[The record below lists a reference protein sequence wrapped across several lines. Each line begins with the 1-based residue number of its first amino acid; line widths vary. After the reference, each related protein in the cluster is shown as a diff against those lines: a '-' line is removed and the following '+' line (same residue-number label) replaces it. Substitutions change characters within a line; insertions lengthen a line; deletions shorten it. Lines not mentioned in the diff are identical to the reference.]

1 MPPLTTSMKARAER
15 HLKTDVGYLARGGF
29 WLGMSQALSALAGL
43 ALVVAFANLL
53 PKETYGVYRFVLA
66 AAGVL
71 ALTNLSGINVALA
84 RVVAQGG
91 YQAYLPAF
99 FERVRWGC
107 LGGLGA
113 LAAALYYAVSGDAML
128 AGAFVI
134 AAAFLP
140 FSDPLNVYE
149 AYRQGLKDFRYK
161 ALADI
166 AVRVLSAGA
175 LVGVIVFTDN
185 LLLLVGTYF
194 ASYTLMQAL
203 FFFHTLNDVRRRSGI
218 KDANTALYGRHLS
231 AMYVVSSFAAQAD
244 KLIVFQI
251 GGGAVLAAYSL
262 AILIPDQIRTSM
274 KNIAVLAFPK
284 YAADSFEGVRSGLAR
299 KNLQIAIMT
308 VTLAGAYVLA
318 APLIF
323 KILFPAYTEAVIL
336 TQLLALG
343 LVDTLTLLPLSML
356 KAHEKIRELYH
367 YHITTSVIQVALLVG
382 GGVWY
387 GIYGLIAGLVF
398 SRLFAVVHIW
408 LLTRRRYA

>member
-1 MPPLTTSMKARAER
+1 MRTLIIWAKGRVER
-15 HLKTDVGYLARGGF
+15 YLKTDVGYLAKGGF
-29 WLGMSQALSALAGL
+29 WLGLSQAISALAGL

-53 PKETYGVYRFVLA
+53 PKETYGIYRFVLA

-84 RVVAQGG
+84 RTVAQGG
-91 YQAYLPAF
+91 YRAYFPAF
-99 FERVRWGC
+99 LERVKWGC

-113 LAAALYYAVSGDAML
+113 LAAALYYSIAGDTVL

-175 LVGVIVFTDN
+175 LVAVIMFTDS

-194 ASYTLMQAL
+194 ASYALMQAL
-203 FFFHTLNDVRRRSGI
+203 FFFHTL
-218 KDANTALYGRHLS
+218 KDAQMRAGTSDADTSLYGRHLS
-231 AMYVVSSFAAQAD
+231 IMYVVSSLAAQAD
-244 KLIVFQI
+244 KLIVFQV
-251 GGGAVLAAYSL
+251 GGAAVLAAYSL
-262 AILIPDQIRTSM
+262 AILIPDQIRTGM

-284 YAADSFEGVRSGLAR
+284 YAADSFEGVQNGLAR
-299 KNLQIAIMT
+299 KNLHIAFGT
-308 VTLAGAYVLA
+308 AALAGAYILA
-318 APLIF
+318 APFLF
-323 KILFPAYTEAVIL
+323 KTFFPAYPEAILL

-356 KAHEKIRELYH
+356 KAHEKTRELYR
-367 YHITTSVIQVALLVG
+367 YHIATSAVQILLLLAG
-382 GGVWY
+382 GIWY
-387 GIYGLIAGLVF
+387 GVYGIIAGLVA
-398 SRLFAVVHIW
+398 SRLIAVTHIW
-408 LLTRRRYA
+408 LLTRRR